1 MTMATLR
8 KKIRAFG
15 FFHTYSMAHSCTDNG
30 IDKMSRAS
38 SPARSAGEQELG
50 ENDEID
56 IEQLIT
62 LMHRRPPL
70 WDKFDAKYHDR
81 VLKARLWE
89 EIYKQI
95 YFTWEQCSV
104 AERKQKGN

>member
-1 MTMATLR
+1 
-8 KKIRAFG
+8 
-15 FFHTYSMAHSCTDNG
+15 
-30 IDKMSRAS
+30 MSRAS

-50 ENDEID
+50 ENDKID

-62 LMHRRPPL
+62 LMYRRPPL

-95 YFTWEQCSV
+95 KYIL
-104 AERKQKGN
+104 RGNNAVLLRENKKVIKVNTLLLLL